1 MNADNGLAP
10 LEDAA
15 TVVLLRDGASGPEV
29 LMLERP
35 SKGGSF
41 AGAWV
46 FPGGKV
52 DPEDKPTGMAQGASK
67 GTADAAELAAARTAG
82 AREVAEETGQQLA
95 ADALVPLSN
104 WLPMRALKR
113 RFRTWFFL
121 AEAASSGVVLNPG
134 EHGAYAWLTPA
145 RALARHAAGTML
157 LMPPTWV
164 TLHHLSGA
172 ASVADALAAARGAK
186 PADYRTYVLSDDGG
200 ADELVVWAGDED
212 YPPGGELA
220 PAGGRHRLY
229 AGTLPWRYEHSRPA
243 AS

>member
-1 MNADNGLAP
+1 MDADNGLAP

-15 TVVLLRDGASGPEV
+15 TVVLLRDAADGLEV

-52 DPEDKPTGMAQGASK
+52 DPEDKRKDSSQVDDG
-67 GTADAAELAAARTAG
+67 ELAAARTAG
-82 AREVAEETGQQLA
+82 AREVAEETGQQL
-95 ADALVPLSN
+95 DPGALVPLSN

-113 RFRTWFFL
+113 RFRTWFFV
-121 AEAASSGVVLNPG
+121 AGAASPDVVLNPG
-134 EHGAYAWLTPA
+134 EHAAYAWLSPA
-145 RALARHAAGTML
+145 QALARHADGTML

-164 TLHHLSGA
+164 TLHHLVGA
-172 ASVADALAAARGAK
+172 ASVADALAAANSGE
-186 PADYRTYVLSDDGG
+186 PVDYRTYLLGDGG
-200 ADELVVWAGDED
+200 DDNELVVWAGDED
-212 YPPGGELA
+212 YPPGGDLA

-229 AGTLPWRYEHSRPA
+229 AGALPWRYEHSVPDSR
-243 AS
+243 

>member
-29 LMLERP
+29 LLLERP

-52 DPEDKPTGMAQGASK
+52 DPEDKSPGAH
-67 GTADAAELAAARTAG
+67 DDAELAAARTAG
-82 AREVAEETGQQLA
+82 VREVAEETGQRLA
-95 ADALVPLSN
+95 ADALVQLSN

-134 EHGAYAWLTPA
+134 EHAAYAWLTPA

-172 ASVADALAAARGAK
+172 ASVADALATARDAE
-186 PADYRTYVLSDDGG
+186 PLDYRTYVLSDDGG

-229 AGTLPWRYEHSRPA
+229 AGALPWRYEHSGPVVR
-243 AS
+243 